1 MGAASLT
8 RGNEDHVWRSVAARL
23 ARYPWPLVWWTFHKL
38 SGTALG
44 KRWLDRLLPGRSRKC
59 DILRQICQQL
69 GLTEK
74 QTQLECQRL
83 YDTAL
88 NRVLMAQLP
97 RLSKE
102 ALQRRYLVEGWQHFA
117 DEHSAGRP
125 VILAGSHFGV
135 GRVFPAWLARQ
146 GIRVLSIEGVDELEL
161 MGASRPEGLLV
172 RVNRGEFT
180 AQHLLEALRVMGAGG
195 CVHITGDHL
204 VNGQQRSRTMR
215 WCGFE
220 VDYPLG
226 LPTLSLL
233 SGAVIVPYF
242 VSLIASG
249 SDRGR
254 VRVEFKPKITPPS
267 SRGLDPTQRQD
278 AILALSEEYARVL
291 MAESEKTPGNLFRNL
306 SGNHERG
313 KPPSRSMRQRDG
325 AVKSDR
331 DNAG

>member
-1 MGAASLT
+1 MGAASLI

-59 DILRQICQQL
+59 DILRQICQKL

-161 MGASRPEGLLV
+161 MGAPRPEGLLV
-172 RVNRGEFT
+172 RGNRGEFT
-180 AQHLLEALRVMGAGG
+180 AQHLLEALRLLGTGG

-204 VNGQQRSRTMR
+204 VNGKQRSRPMS
-215 WCGFE
+215 WCGLE
-220 VDYPLG
+220 LDYPLG
-226 LPTLSLL
+226 LPTLALL

-242 VSLIASG
+242 VTLIDSG
-249 SDRGR
+249 SNAGN
-254 VRVEFKPKITPPS
+254 VRVEFKPKITPPPS
-267 SRGLDPTQRQD
+267 GGFDPAQRRN
-278 AILALSEEYARVL
+278 AILSLSGEYARVL
-291 MAESEKTPGNLFRNL
+291 MAEGEKSPGNLLHIHRAAND
-306 SGNHERG
+306 RG
-313 KPPSRSMRQRDG
+313 TTAGRFKRQNKA
-325 AVKSDR
+325 AVNPDR
-331 DNAG
+331 AEND